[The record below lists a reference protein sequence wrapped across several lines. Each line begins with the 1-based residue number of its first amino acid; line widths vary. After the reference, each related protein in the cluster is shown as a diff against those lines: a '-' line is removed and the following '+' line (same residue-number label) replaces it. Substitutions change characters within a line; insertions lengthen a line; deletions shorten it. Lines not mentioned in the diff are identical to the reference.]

1 VSADPFEVDPG
12 PAPRIADPDTDA
24 PPAAD
29 GPAVL
34 PAPGLALDP
43 GPDISRIEDGVR
55 GFYRAAFQALHVTIG
70 RGGPA
75 DAFQPTDAEL
85 EQMVRPAAQVVAR
98 SPRATAVAERGDLI
112 GAVGTPA
119 AYMLAEIERVN
130 TYKRR
135 LAEQPEAE
143 YLPDADVAD
152 ISTAPTGAAGGRRP
166 RAWRP
171 RTDFSD
177 AG

>member
-1 VSADPFEVDPG
+1 VSADPFAVDPG

-29 GPAVL
+29 GPVA
-34 PAPGLALDP
+34 PAPGLALEP
-43 GPDISRIEDGVR
+43 GPDVSRIEDGVR
-55 GFYRAAFQALHVTIG
+55 GFYRAAFQALHVTLG
-70 RGGPA
+70 RGGPP

-119 AYMLAEIERVN
+119 AFMLAEIERVN

-135 LAEQPEAE
+135 LAAQADD
-143 YLPDADVAD
+143 YPDADLAD
-152 ISTAPTGAAGGRRP
+152 IGTSPAATPTGRRARP
-166 RAWRP
+166 WRP

-177 AG
+177 AE